1 MAGQSIILMGV
12 SSCGKSSV
20 GAAVAQALGAK
31 FIDGDDLHPRANIQK
46 MAGGSPLN
54 DEDRA
59 PWLERLNDAAYS
71 LTHKNETGLIVCSAL
86 KRRYRD
92 RLREGNPNLIFLFL
106 DGEFELILKRM
117 QARAGH
123 FMPVSLLRSQFDALE
138 RPGADETDV
147 LRVEIAGHFELV
159 VEQCIAAIQGRVP
172 SAAIPSPEGIQA

>member
-1 MAGQSIILMGV
+1 MAGQCIILMGV

-20 GAAVAQALGAK
+20 GAAVAKALGAK

-46 MAGGSPLN
+46 MAGGTPLN

-71 LTHKNETGLIVCSAL
+71 LVHKQETGLIVCSAL

-92 RLREGNPNLIFLFL
+92 RLRDGNPSLAFLFL
-106 DGEFELILKRM
+106 DGEFELVRERM
-117 QARAGH
+117 QSRAGH

-138 RPGADETDV
+138 RPGEDETDV
-147 LRVEIAGHFELV
+147 LRVDISSPFEQV
-159 VEQCIAAIQGRVP
+159 VEQCIAAIKGLQP
-172 SAAIPSPEGIQA
+172 STESRSLAKEA